1 MMPPIPRRT
10 MLGSLLATATLA
22 ACSRSDFAGG
32 VSPRPMSLE
41 ALELVADGIER
52 PESVA
57 LARDGRAY
65 VSSAAAA
72 VIEIVPGGARRP
84 IGVAPAANGIALDRQ
99 GRMIIANFGLLKNL
113 PGTLQRLDL
122 ESGAIETIAAEIGGR
137 PLVASNGPA
146 LGQDGSVYCTHS
158 TWSDPTNIGTTNPA
172 GFVYRVDPAGRVE
185 MVHEGIR
192 GANGCC
198 FDADFSHLYVA
209 QTAAGN
215 IVRLTRGRDGG
226 YGDPVIWGPQL
237 GEAPDN
243 LQASTIVAMPPAERV
258 RLGHP
263 DGIAFDA
270 AGNLWATI
278 PFANRI
284 VAITPRGQV
293 IDVIVDAGSA
303 KIQMPTGLAFG
314 GPDLRELYIASMRNG
329 KLWKLRVDTPG
340 LPLPH
345 WRG

>member
-1 MMPPIPRRT
+1 MTVSIPRRT
-10 MLGSLLATATLA
+10 MLGSLVAMASLAGCA
-22 ACSRSDFAGG
+22 RGGFAHGAR
-32 VSPRPMSLE
+32 PRPMSLD

-52 PESVA
+52 PESVT

-65 VSSAAAA
+65 VSSSAAA
-72 VIEIVPGGARRP
+72 VIEIGPGGARRP

-122 ESGAIETIAAEIGGR
+122 ESGAIETIAAEIDGR

-146 LGQDGSVYCTHS
+146 IGEDGSVYCTHS

-172 GFVYRVDPAGRVE
+172 GFVYRVDPSGRVE
-185 MVHEGIR
+185 MVHRGIR

-215 IVRLTRGRDGG
+215 IVRLSRRRDGG
-226 YGDPVIWGPQL
+226 YGDPAIWGPRL

-293 IDVIVDAGSA
+293 IDVIVDAGST

-314 GPDLRELYIASMRNG
+314 GADLRELYIASMRNG
-329 KLWKLRVDTPG
+329 KLWKLKVETPG
-340 LPLPH
+340 LALPH
-345 WRG
+345 WRA